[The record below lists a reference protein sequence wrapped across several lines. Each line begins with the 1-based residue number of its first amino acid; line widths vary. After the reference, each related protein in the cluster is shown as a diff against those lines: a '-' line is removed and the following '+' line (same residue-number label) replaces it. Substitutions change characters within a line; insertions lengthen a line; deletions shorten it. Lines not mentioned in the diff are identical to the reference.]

1 MLIAAIILVFVG
13 TVAIAGWGYLTAARL
28 RETEGRGVAIQ
39 RQIAWANSHAI
50 DQQYNYTLGY
60 QDGVTLTPST
70 TLVNTGAGG
79 IVATGFNN
87 LSAMRSTQSASA
99 ATIPYAFNN
108 LAVPPTADGSVF
120 FVRTTAATDPSQP
133 SAIDYYDYLLS
144 YPTPLLGDLFLVHK
158 ASAVGTGSMVFS
170 SNIQVNGRVV
180 NWEPTAPTQ
189 NLQASAFLAMNSQ
202 VTGTVTN
209 LSGNG
214 LVVPDNW
221 TSVPRLTSGYGGT
234 NQPTAVTD
242 GTLNMVNNPNFAPG
256 SINSIM
262 ASTGNFSVY
271 EGPVTGVTG
280 VITGLVGGVANQVVD
295 LASLSSGAA
304 YTPQPVQIQ
313 QTPLANLNLANVVGT
328 TLNSALPVF
337 NGFSGALNIGI
348 VMVNSANLPNVEL
361 TGNLDM
367 VILLGDLVTTNASF
381 DASLAPVIIWVDQ
394 STHPRHI
401 IFLGQSTRQVIL
413 VTGAGTGAATYCAF
427 VGVSDLLG
435 APLPWR
441 LQWINQDCDLEIIPP
456 TQFGYANIT
465 GSVRTNWTFNVIDT
479 LTTNTRMVIQ
489 RDTSPGSLNTL
500 MPRDAWFSSCYRPQ

>member
-87 LSAMRSTQSASA
+87 LS
-99 ATIPYAFNN
+99 
-108 LAVPPTADGSVF
+108 
-120 FVRTTAATDPSQP
+120 
-133 SAIDYYDYLLS
+133 
-144 YPTPLLGDLFLVHK
+144 
-158 ASAVGTGSMVFS
+158 
-170 SNIQVNGRVV
+170 
-180 NWEPTAPTQ
+180 
-189 NLQASAFLAMNSQ
+189 
-202 VTGTVTN
+202 
-209 LSGNG
+209 
-214 LVVPDNW
+214 
-221 TSVPRLTSGYGGT
+221 
-234 NQPTAVTD
+234 
-242 GTLNMVNNPNFAPG
+242 
-256 SINSIM
+256 
-262 ASTGNFSVY
+262 
-271 EGPVTGVTG
+271 
-280 VITGLVGGVANQVVD
+280 
-295 LASLSSGAA
+295 AA